1 MRLRRTSPK
10 LFTPP
15 SQTHQKPRSR
25 TAARTHSYTYTER
38 QVDKART
45 HSYTYTERQR
55 QVDEART
62 HTHTVAAG
70 TAAVPGGRKK
80 RDDFWPSSDTVQ
92 VTIKHNVLYG
102 DGETGDS
109 CGATASSCCGFK
121 LSGKNTT
128 NLKRHLFVD

>member
-15 SQTHQKPRSR
+15 SHTHQKPRSR
-25 TAARTHSYTYTER
+25 TAARTHSYTYTE
-38 QVDKART
+38 
-45 HSYTYTERQR
+45 R

-80 RDDFWPSSDTVQ
+80 RDDLWSYFRYSPSDNKTQCLVRGR
-92 VTIKHNVLYG
+92 G
-102 DGETGDS
+102 DETDDS
-109 CGATASSCCGFK
+109 CGATACSCCGFK

-128 NLKRHLFVD
+128 NLKRHNFID